1 MQNVRDYV
9 SVKLHT
15 TARSA
20 LKATSMPTYKSHI
33 ILDENL
39 IQTNHDIP
47 SIRHNK
53 PLGIGVSILELVN
66 KTFSIKFLSHLLV

>member
-15 TARSA
+15 SSRSA
-20 LKATSMPTYKSHI
+20 LKAVSAPTYKSHV

-47 SIRHNK
+47 TIRHNK
-53 PLGIGVSILELVN
+53 PIGIGISILELVS
-66 KTFSIKFLSHLLV
+66 KILI